1 MDVISDKRS
10 VLLYVSIGVLIP
22 LLAALIPYGYKYLFP
37 EYNLTFTLDNQVQ
50 VQNFNALQIT
60 VANNGE
66 KLEKNVEVILKKNG
80 LEIFSKDKAEL
91 KPLVNVLPDKD
102 YKFEEGSSSYIL
114 NFGNLRPRE
123 KFSVSIL
130 GEGIAAPRFYEQSV
144 SVRSEDN
151 IAKMDKPS
159 EFLQIAYPVTFW
171 SFLLILAFGVI
182 GGIYQ
187 DYFESKEKREARLLK
202 EIDKLKK

>member
-10 VLLYVSIGVLIP
+10 VLLYVSIGILIP

-37 EYNLTFTLDNQVQ
+37 EYNLTFTLDSHVQ
-50 VQNFNALQIT
+50 VRNFNALQLT

-80 LEIFSKDKAEL
+80 LEIFSKNNAEL
-91 KPLVNVLPDKD
+91 KPLVNVSPDKE
-102 YKFEEGSSSYIL
+102 YKFEESSSSFIL
-114 NFGNLRPRE
+114 NFGNLRPGE
-123 KFSVSIL
+123 KFSVSVL
-130 GEGIAAPRFYEQSV
+130 GEGIAGPRFYKESI

-151 IAKMDKPS
+151 IARVDMPS
-159 EFLQIAYPVTFW
+159 EFLQIAYPVSFW
-171 SFLLILAFGVI
+171 SFLLFLAFGVI